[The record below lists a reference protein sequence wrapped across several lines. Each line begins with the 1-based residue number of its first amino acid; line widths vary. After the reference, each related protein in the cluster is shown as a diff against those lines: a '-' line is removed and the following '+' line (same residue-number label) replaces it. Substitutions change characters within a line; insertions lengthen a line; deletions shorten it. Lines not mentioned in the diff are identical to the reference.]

1 MSPDHVG
8 VIRQDRLWGV
18 APNEEVERAR
28 PGGCVR
34 SNNVPKTHR
43 RKQRAMP
50 MSLSLKNLLPILAL
64 ILGVAALVAPRFL
77 NILVAIFLI
86 AFAVVG
92 LGLIR

>member
-1 MSPDHVG
+1 
-8 VIRQDRLWGV
+8 
-18 APNEEVERAR
+18 
-28 PGGCVR
+28 
-34 SNNVPKTHR
+34 
-43 RKQRAMP
+43 MP

-77 NILVAIFLI
+77 NVLVAIFLI

>member
-1 MSPDHVG
+1 
-8 VIRQDRLWGV
+8 
-18 APNEEVERAR
+18 
-28 PGGCVR
+28 
-34 SNNVPKTHR
+34 
-43 RKQRAMP
+43 

-77 NILVAIFLI
+77 NIFVAIFLI